1 MLLRRVLSIRRGNGN
16 NSTNNRDS
24 LRSHHFND
32 DFTGNCKSVS
42 YYLSSIERHLEPK
55 IELKGK
61 PKKKNLRA
69 LVNLKHLLLTLIR
82 DLENNS
88 MGLWFNE
95 LVCDQQRGHE
105 VLVKLLL
112 SLLSTPE
119 RTVSKIRIR
128 EGCEQELCARC
139 LVLVSTNR
147 LGLNCLSTYEHGMFV
162 LVQALGTGRQSTIK
176 HVCVIML
183 LVCKHSQGAYTKLVS
198 HLECYKRKSSG
209 YAQYQSRFSVIINL
223 IKDQCIEDTTYT
235 AAVLRLLTAVI
246 HSSPVLSMRIFYQ
259 LEVSMRKSVIES
271 ERRETVV

>member
-1 MLLRRVLSIRRGNGN
+1 MLLRRVLSIRRGNGNRN

-42 YYLSSIERHLEPK
+42 YYLSSIERHLDPK

-112 SLLSTPE
+112 SL
-119 RTVSKIRIR
+119 
-128 EGCEQELCARC
+128 
-139 LVLVSTNR
+139 
-147 LGLNCLSTYEHGMFV
+147 
-162 LVQALGTGRQSTIK
+162 
-176 HVCVIML
+176 
-183 LVCKHSQGAYTKLVS
+183 
-198 HLECYKRKSSG
+198 
-209 YAQYQSRFSVIINL
+209 
-223 IKDQCIEDTTYT
+223 
-235 AAVLRLLTAVI
+235 
-246 HSSPVLSMRIFYQ
+246 
-259 LEVSMRKSVIES
+259 VSMNRPNQEILFPDWLITSRV
-271 ERRETVV
+271 T